1 LAENDSNLIVKRPIS
16 QYNKPTRRQALLEIR
31 SLIVEEGLSHG
42 EIQLRLN
49 LKPATYFRYLDLLF
63 KTEQEAIEGSS
74 HYTWKYLLNE
84 SQILYQRYIQGARE
98 FKKIANDPNVDAE
111 QRINALDKALDY
123 QRAAHDLNYYS
134 PSYLVKQGLIL
145 PGPKRNYPGLS
156 MSRQHLDEKFEEPDP
171 SEKERI
177 RLAGEVRRQ
186 HILQLRQKKEE
197 EEEEKKEKSI

>member
-1 LAENDSNLIVKRPIS
+1 
-16 QYNKPTRRQALLEIR
+16 
-31 SLIVEEGLSHG
+31 
-42 EIQLRLN
+42 
-49 LKPATYFRYLDLLF
+49 
-63 KTEQEAIEGSS
+63 
-74 HYTWKYLLNE
+74 
-84 SQILYQRYIQGARE
+84 
-98 FKKIANDPNVDAE
+98 
-111 QRINALDKALDY
+111 
-123 QRAAHDLNYYS
+123 LNYYS
-134 PSYLVKQGLIL
+134 PSYLVMQGLIL